1 MCLEGIDDEV
11 RILFDQVNDGAYV
24 ASNSFWENDLYV
36 VTPELTPHRKSTL
49 ENLMAQQ
56 FDKFKQS
63 YN

>member
-1 MCLEGIDDEV
+1 
-11 RILFDQVNDGAYV
+11 
-24 ASNSFWENDLYV
+24 V